1 MESTSRGSMSTPAVN
16 VAVISSCRYRAESV
30 ALSLNRHSSFVADPF
45 AQPNLDALGTYGIIV
60 VDVDSPID
68 PALELVH
75 SITTRYPTAKVVTLG
90 VEESEE
96 RVVKLAVAGAS
107 GYVPPSSSSEELI
120 RVLQSVGNEEFTC
133 PPHITH
139 ALFSH
144 LANLASSQRRS
155 VLPSP
160 VLTIRERKVL
170 GLLSHNLTNKEIAAR
185 LCISEYTAKNHV
197 HRILKKLG
205 VRNRN
210 QASRY

>member
-1 MESTSRGSMSTPAVN
+1 MSTPSAN
-16 VAVISSCRYRAESV
+16 VAVISSCLYRAESV
-30 ALSLNRHSSFVADPF
+30 ALSLNRHSSFIADSF
-45 AQPNLDALGTYGIIV
+45 AQPNLDALGTYEIIAI
-60 VDVDSPID
+60 DVDSPID

-75 SITTRYPTAKVVTLG
+75 SITTRYPTAKVVILG

-96 RVVKLAVAGAS
+96 KIVKLAVAGAS

-120 RVLQSVGNEEFTC
+120 RVLQSVENEEFTC

-144 LANLASSQRRS
+144 LANLASSQGRS

-160 VLTIRERKVL
+160 VLTIRERKIL
-170 GLLSHNLTNKEIAAR
+170 GLLSHNLTNREIAAR
-185 LCISEYTAKNHV
+185 LCISESTAKNHV

-210 QASRY
+210 LASRG

>member
-1 MESTSRGSMSTPAVN
+1 MITPAAN

-30 ALSLNRHSSFVADPF
+30 ALSLNRHSTFVADPF
-45 AQPNLDALGTYGIIV
+45 AQPNLDVLGPYGMIV
-60 VDVDSPID
+60 VDADPPID

-75 SITTRYPTAKVVTLG
+75 SIATRYPTAKVVILG

-96 RVVKLAVAGAS
+96 KVVQLAVAGAS

-120 RVLQSVGNEEFTC
+120 QVLQSVGNEEFTC

-170 GLLSHNLTNKEIAAR
+170 ALLSHNLTNKEIAAK

-210 QASRY
+210 LASRC